1 MTWPGVPLL
10 PSAAPADSWPGV
22 LGRGGGL
29 PLDSCPDPG
38 RRHLPHPLG
47 AAPRLVVCPLPQET
61 CLLRGQGCRS
71 PRSAGGQGSHLWG
84 HPWHSLPYPPLVC
97 WGNLCQARCVPELSA
112 LNSVSAF
119 LHNLL
124 PSIDV
129 RLQTC
134 FQCEILLHGH
144 PPVPGR
150 AALAP
155 RAPVSC
161 LGAESRAPHTCRDN
175 VGNQKVVGVFV
186 ILMDG
191 AQYLLGPICPATGV
205 TTSQNRPG
213 LVSWGTRGCAHFVA
227 G

>member
-1 MTWPGVPLL
+1 MTAALTWAEGVFLIPWVQLPGWWFAL
-10 PSAAPADSWPGV
+10 
-22 LGRGGGL
+22 
-29 PLDSCPDPG
+29 
-38 RRHLPHPLG
+38 RHKKP
-47 AAPRLVVCPLPQET
+47 VSSF
-61 CLLRGQGCRS
+61 RGQGCRS
-71 PRSAGGQGSHLWG
+71 PRSAGGQGARG
-84 HPWHSLPYPPLVC
+84 PICGATPGILPSCPPLVC
-97 WGNLCQARCVPELSA
+97 WGNLCQARCVPEPSA

-119 LHNLL
+119 LRNLL

-129 RLQTC
+129 CLQTC

-161 LGAESRAPHTCRDN
+161 LGAESRAPHTWRDN

-213 LVSWGTRGCAHFVA
+213 VVSWGTRGCAYFVA